1 MRLVKGTVTF
11 LSLLTSILISQ
22 LHLRGEIKRV
32 RRPQMIELLA
42 LLNIAGCLRLC
53 KTAASRW
60 SSLS

>member
-32 RRPQMIELLA
+32 RRPQMIELLV